1 MMMGLD
7 TNVLARL
14 FVEDDTLQA
23 RQAREFV
30 AARCTREN
38 PGFVDR
44 VALCELVWVLA
55 SVHDYRRVEIAPVI
69 EKLLSSG
76 DLMLEDEGAVRAA
89 LHTFRTRN
97 VDFSD
102 ALIGEVNRLR
112 GCDSTATFD
121 RKAAKLDGFI
131 RVS

>member
-1 MMMGLD
+1 MIGLD

-14 FVEDDTLQA
+14 FVEDDIAQA
-23 RQAREFV
+23 REAREFV
-30 AARCTREN
+30 AARCTRQD

-55 SVHDYRRVEIAPVI
+55 SVHDYRRGEIALVI

-76 DLMLEDEGAVRAA
+76 DLMLEDERAVGSA
-89 LHTFRTRN
+89 LQAFRTGN

-112 GCDSTATFD
+112 GCAATATFD
-121 RKAAKLDGFI
+121 RKAARLDTFM